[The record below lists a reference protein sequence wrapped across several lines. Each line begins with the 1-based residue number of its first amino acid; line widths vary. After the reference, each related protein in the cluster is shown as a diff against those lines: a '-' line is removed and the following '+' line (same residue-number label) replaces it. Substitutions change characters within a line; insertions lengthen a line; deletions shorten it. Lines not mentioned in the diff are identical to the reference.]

1 MGHFVALSLDW
12 CTSWT
17 KTSARYPLRL
27 PTISNCDFIFKFT
40 LLLKTWKFLNYGLPG
55 APYSMSFHCLPCF
68 VPSHALL
75 ICVLF
80 SFWLSWYLFITKTAV
95 RVCFFIWY
103 GGPLYQGPIFHW
115 ENSHPGQSTTV
126 ETLKNMVFIVF
137 TVFHLKFICISSSW
151 LTITNLLINYI
162 FTKEIINLK

>member
-17 KTSARYPLRL
+17 KTSAWYPLRL

-103 GGPLYQGPIFHW
+103 GGPTISGSYFPLGKLPPWPVHHCRNTEKYGVHSFYSVP
-115 ENSHPGQSTTV
+115 
-126 ETLKNMVFIVF
+126 LKVHM
-137 TVFHLKFICISSSW
+137 HKFIM
-151 LTITNLLINYI
+151 TYYH
-162 FTKEIINLK
+162 